1 MDSSAFLCLR
11 FAALLLP
18 LAASAEPA
26 DAKRRDEPMVDVA
39 VACPGVVIELRYAT
53 ARNVTGAC
61 IYSPDARCYLRQS
74 VTARLNRAQGWL
86 LENGARLKVWDAYR
100 PAWAQAILWRA
111 IQNPE
116 VIGDP
121 VKGGSFHT
129 RGVSVD
135 VTLVDRYGRELRMPT
150 DFDDF
155 SASASSRYSGSDPQI
170 ARNLKLLQDAMRR
183 AGFVKMQDEW
193 WHFTAQDANDF
204 TPVEMPLNSALG
216 PAFRSFAKL

>member
-1 MDSSAFLCLR
+1 MAPS
-11 FAALLLP
+11 ALLWLRLAAFGLP
-18 LAASAEPA
+18 LAALA
-26 DAKRRDEPMVDVA
+26 DPTNAKRKDEPMVDVA
-39 VACPGVVIELRYAT
+39 IACPGVVIELRYAT
-53 ARNVTGAC
+53 PRNVTGAC

-74 VTARLNRAQGWL
+74 VAARLNRAQGWL
-86 LENGARLKVWDAYR
+86 AESGARLKIWDAYR
-100 PAWAQAILWRA
+100 PAWAHEILWRA

-135 VTLVDRYGRELRMPT
+135 VTLVDRYGREVRMPT

-155 SASASSRYSGSDPQI
+155 SPNASSKYRGVDPTV
-170 ARNLKLLQDAMRR
+170 AHNLDLLQSAMRR

-193 WHFTAQDANDF
+193 WHFTAQDGSDF
-204 TPVEMPLNSALG
+204 TPVEMKLNSARRPTL
-216 PAFRSFAKL
+216 RKLASR